1 MLKEDVQAAM
11 EAVVRAHRNIDDA
24 GLYLR
29 ATRLEPQWQALWSAM
44 DALQAEL
51 IKEKVKLGIG
61 CCPPRRRQ

>member
-11 EAVVRAHRNIDDA
+11 AAVVRAHKAIDEA

-29 ATRLEPQWQALWSAM
+29 ATRLEGKWNALWGAM

-51 IKEKVKLGIG
+51 IKEKVSHGID
-61 CCPPRRRQ
+61 CAEPRRRQ